1 MYRFVP
7 VSISDCSALSSGPLC
22 YRAALL
28 SGRSVIGFGGEL
40 EGLKNISLFKE
51 TCVPCHQAV
60 YECKARGGYR
70 MEVFL

>member
-1 MYRFVP
+1 M
-7 VSISDCSALSSGPLC
+7 GPLC